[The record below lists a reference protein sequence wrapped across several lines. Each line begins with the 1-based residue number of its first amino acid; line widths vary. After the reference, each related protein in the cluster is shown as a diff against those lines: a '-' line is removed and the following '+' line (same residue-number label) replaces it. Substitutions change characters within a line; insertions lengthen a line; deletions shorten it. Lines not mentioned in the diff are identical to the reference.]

1 VEIQVL
7 LLREVDAESSR
18 VVLSETYRRT
28 CALGATTPSDLV
40 AGWNDALS
48 QILRA
53 LETDLDKLNP
63 QVR

>member
-1 VEIQVL
+1 MEIQVL
-7 LLREVDAESSR
+7 LLKETGAQASR
-18 VVLSETYRRT
+18 VLLSETYRRS
-28 CALGATTPSDLV
+28 CALGEMTPAALV

-53 LETDLDKLNP
+53 FEADLGKREP